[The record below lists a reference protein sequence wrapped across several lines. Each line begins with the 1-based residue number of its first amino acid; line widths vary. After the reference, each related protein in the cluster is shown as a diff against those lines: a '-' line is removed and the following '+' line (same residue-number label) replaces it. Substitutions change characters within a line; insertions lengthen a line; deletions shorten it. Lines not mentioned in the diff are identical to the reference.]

1 MSVSAD
7 DLAPLP
13 AGQLPAGQLPAPVK
27 VKGRA
32 RAIRLPRSPKAITGL
47 VIIAIF
53 ALLTLIGPW
62 VAPYAP
68 NFNGFS
74 PNLHPSAAHWLG
86 TSNLGADIF
95 SQLLNGA
102 RATMVVGFVAGLVAT
117 LLSVVVGIAA
127 GYFGGGTDEGL
138 SLAANVFLAIPGLPL
153 LIVIDSYL
161 PATGR
166 SNSLLIGVIIAVT
179 GWAWGARVLRA
190 QTLSVKKRDFV
201 EAARIVGESR
211 WRIMFAEVLPNLLA
225 IVASSFLFTMLYAIG
240 TYVALAYLG
249 VTSTTVWNWGTMLY
263 WAQSSNAPL
272 TGAWWWFVPP
282 GLCIALVGTGLALLN
297 FGVDEFINPRLRA
310 AGLTRKGMRKA
321 GIPANP
327 KLGLTPVV
335 RFQTGA
341 PNGTPG
347 GGTPNGRTPNGGT
360 GRVGAAS
367 TVTPVAT
374 KAKEGQ

>member
-1 MSVSAD
+1 MSVNAD
-7 DLAPLP
+7 DLVPRPAGPLPPGPLP
-13 AGQLPAGQLPAPVK
+13 AGQLPAGQFPAPVK
-27 VKGRA
+27 VRGGV
-32 RAIRLPRSPKAITGL
+32 RAIRLPRSPKAVAGL
-47 VIIAIF
+47 VIIAVF

-62 VAPYAP
+62 VAPYSP
-68 NFNGFS
+68 SYDGFA

-102 RATMVVGFVAGLVAT
+102 RATMVVGFIAGLVAT
-117 LLSVVVGIAA
+117 ILSVVVGITA

-161 PATGR
+161 PSTGR
-166 SNSLLIGVIIAVT
+166 SNSLLIGVIISLT

-190 QTLSVKKRDFV
+190 QTLSVKRRDFV

-211 WRIMFAEVLPNLLA
+211 MRIMFFEVLPNLLA

-272 TGAWWWFVPP
+272 VGAWWWFVPP

-297 FGVDEFINPRLRA
+297 FGMDEFINPRLRA
-310 AGLTRKGMRKA
+310 AGLSRRGMRKA
-321 GIPANP
+321 GIPARP

-335 RFQTGA
+335 RF
-341 PNGTPG
+341 P
-347 GGTPNGRTPNGGT
+347 
-360 GRVGAAS
+360 AA
-367 TVTPVAT
+367 AT
-374 KAKEGQ
+374 KEGQ

>member
-27 VKGRA
+27 VKGKVRA
-32 RAIRLPRSPKAITGL
+32 LRLPRSPKAIAGL
-47 VIIAIF
+47 VIIAVF

-68 NFNGFS
+68 SYNGFA
-74 PNLHPSAAHWLG
+74 PNLHPSAVHWLG

-102 RATMVVGFVAGLVAT
+102 RATMVVGFIAGLVAT
-117 LLSVVVGIAA
+117 ILSVVVGIAA

-190 QTLSVKKRDFV
+190 QTLSVKRRDFV

-272 TGAWWWFVPP
+272 TGAWCWFVPP

-310 AGLTRKGMRKA
+310 AGLSGRRRRKA
-321 GIPANP
+321 AGRRLPRHP
-327 KLGLTPVV
+327 RLGLTPVL
-335 RFQTGA
+335 RAPARAHPAPAQTA
-341 PNGTPG
+341 L
-347 GGTPNGRTPNGGT
+347 
-360 GRVGAAS
+360 
-367 TVTPVAT
+367 AT
-374 KAKEGQ
+374 SEDPR

>member
-27 VKGRA
+27 VKGKVRA
-32 RAIRLPRSPKAITGL
+32 LRLPRSPKAIAGL
-47 VIIAIF
+47 VIIAVF
-53 ALLTLIGPW
+53 ALLTLIGPCIE
-62 VAPYAP
+62 PDSP
-68 NFNGFS
+68 NYNGFS
-74 PNLHPSAAHWLG
+74 PNLPPSAAHWLG

-102 RATMVVGFVAGLVAT
+102 RATMVVGFIAGLVAT
-117 LLSVVVGIAA
+117 ALSVIIGVTA
-127 GYFGGGTDEGL
+127 GYIGGGTDEGL

-161 PATGR
+161 PSAGR
-166 SNSLLIGVIIAVT
+166 SNTLLIGVIISIT

-190 QTLSVKKRDFV
+190 QTMSVKRRDFV

-211 WRIMFAEVLPNLLA
+211 IRIMFFEVLPNLLA

-240 TYVALAYLG
+240 TYIALAYLG
-249 VTSTTVWNWGTMLY
+249 VTSTSVWNWGTMLY

-282 GLCIALVGTGLALLN
+282 GLCIALVGMGLALLN

-310 AGLTRKGMRKA
+310 AGLSKKGMRRA
-321 GIPANP
+321 GLPRHP

-335 RFQTGA
+335 RDHAARATAG
-341 PNGTPG
+341 
-347 GGTPNGRTPNGGT
+347 
-360 GRVGAAS
+360 VGAAG
-367 TVTPVAT
+367 PAKVAR
-374 KAKEGQ
+374 

>member
-1 MSVSAD
+1 MSVNAD
-7 DLAPLP
+7 DLLP
-13 AGQLPAGQLPAPVK
+13 AGQLPAGEPATPVIP
-27 VKGRA
+27 KGRI
-32 RAIRLPRSPKAITGL
+32 RAIRLPRSPKALTGL
-47 VIIAIF
+47 IIIAVF

-62 VAPYAP
+62 IAPWAP
-68 NFNGFS
+68 NYNAFA
-74 PNLHPSAAHWLG
+74 PNLHPSATHWLG

-102 RATMVVGFVAGLVAT
+102 RATMVVGFIAGLVAT
-117 LLSVVVGIAA
+117 LLAVIVGIAA
-127 GYFGGGTDEGL
+127 GYIGGGTDEGL

-161 PATGR
+161 PPSGR
-166 SNSLLIGVIIAVT
+166 SNTLLIGVIISIT

-190 QTLSVKKRDFV
+190 QTMSVKKRDFV
-201 EAARIVGESR
+201 EAARVVGEGR
-211 WRIMFAEVLPNLLA
+211 LRIMFYEVLPNLVA

-249 VTSTTVWNWGTMLY
+249 VTSTSVWNWGTMLY

-282 GLCIALVGTGLALLN
+282 GLCIALVGTGLALMN

-310 AGLTRKGMRKA
+310 AGLSRRGMKKA
-321 GIPANP
+321 GLPRHP

-335 RFQTGA
+335 RTVPRKPAAQTAGA
-341 PNGTPG
+341 P
-347 GGTPNGRTPNGGT
+347 T
-360 GRVGAAS
+360 G
-367 TVTPVAT
+367 VAR
-374 KAKEGQ
+374 

>member
-1 MSVSAD
+1 MSVNAD
-7 DLAPLP
+7 DLLPAGPLP
-13 AGQLPAGQLPAPVK
+13 AGEPATPVIA
-27 VKGRA
+27 KGRI
-32 RAIRLPRSPKAITGL
+32 RAIRLPRSPKALTGL
-47 VIIAIF
+47 IIIAVF

-62 VAPYAP
+62 IAPWAP
-68 NFNGFS
+68 NYNAFA
-74 PNLHPSAAHWLG
+74 PNLHPSATHWLG

-102 RATMVVGFVAGLVAT
+102 RATMVVGFIAGLVAT
-117 LLSVVVGIAA
+117 LLAVIVGIAA
-127 GYFGGGTDEGL
+127 GYIGGGTDEGL

-161 PATGR
+161 PPSGR
-166 SNSLLIGVIIAVT
+166 SNTLLIGVIISIT

-190 QTLSVKKRDFV
+190 QTMLVKKRDFV
-201 EAARIVGESR
+201 EAARVVGEGR
-211 WRIMFAEVLPNLLA
+211 LRIMFYEVLPNLVA

-249 VTSTTVWNWGTMLY
+249 VTSTSVWNWGTMLY

-282 GLCIALVGTGLALLN
+282 GLCIALVGTGLALMN

-310 AGLTRKGMRKA
+310 AGLSRRGMKKA
-321 GIPANP
+321 GLPRHP

-335 RFQTGA
+335 RTAPRKPAAQTAGA
-341 PNGTPG
+341 P
-347 GGTPNGRTPNGGT
+347 T
-360 GRVGAAS
+360 G
-367 TVTPVAT
+367 VAR
-374 KAKEGQ
+374 

>member
-1 MSVSAD
+1 MSVNAD

-27 VKGRA
+27 VRGRT
-32 RAIRLPRSPKAITGL
+32 RALRLPRSPKAVAGL
-47 VIIAIF
+47 IIIAVF
-53 ALLTLIGPW
+53 VLLTLIGPW

-68 NFNGFS
+68 NFNGFA

-117 LLSVVVGIAA
+117 LLSVIIGIAA

-153 LIVIDSYL
+153 LIVVDSYL

-166 SNSLLIGVIIAVT
+166 SNTLLIGVIISVT

-190 QTLSVKKRDFV
+190 QTLSVKRRDFV
-201 EAARIVGESR
+201 EAARIVGEGR
-211 WRIMFAEVLPNLLA
+211 LRIMFAEVLPNLLA

-297 FGVDEFINPRLRA
+297 FGVDEFITPRLRA
-310 AGLTRKGMRKA
+310 AGLSRKGLRKA
-321 GIPANP
+321 GIPRHP

-335 RFQTGA
+335 RFQTGPSDGA
-341 PNGTPG
+341 VPAA
-347 GGTPNGRTPNGGT
+347 
-360 GRVGAAS
+360 AAS
-367 TVTPVAT
+367 SAAATPVVT
-374 KAKEGQ
+374 KESR